1 MSATKQ
7 VYLLDAGNTQIKLAL
22 AQDGVIQEVERH
34 ETAKFDIH
42 LLDRNIPIAYS
53 SVIDEQLLL
62 KVRAHFYSV
71 FEISTLIKLPF
82 LMAYQSPQTLGL
94 DRLCNAAALS
104 SLHPGKPRLAI
115 DLGTCVK
122 FDFLSADNSFLGGS
136 ISPGLQMRSKAM
148 AHFTAKL
155 PEVQALPTQEL
166 IGTTSQE
173 CLEIGSYL
181 GWQKEI
187 EGLLLT
193 YQSQYPELITFITGG
208 DAKHFD
214 MGQKNGIFV
223 HENLTLEGIL
233 ALYLAND

>member
-34 ETAKFDIH
+34 ESAKFDIH

-62 KVRAHFYSV
+62 KVRAHFNSV

-208 DAKHFD
+208 DAKHFE

>member
-7 VYLLDAGNTQIKLAL
+7 VYLLDAGNTYIKLAL
-22 AQDGVIQEVERH
+22 AQNGVIQQVERF
-34 ETAKFDIH
+34 ESAQFNIH
-42 LLDRNIPIAYS
+42 LLDRNIPVACS

-104 SLHPGKPRLAI
+104 SLDPGKPRLAI

-136 ISPGLQMRSKAM
+136 ISPGLQMRAKAM

-155 PEVQALPTQEL
+155 PEVKPTPTQQL
-166 IGTTSQE
+166 IGRDSKE

-193 YQSQYPELITFITGG
+193 YQLQYPELITYMTGG

>member
-34 ETAKFDIH
+34 ETAKFDFH

-62 KVRAHFYSV
+62 KVRAHFNSV

>member
-34 ETAKFDIH
+34 ETAKFDFH

-62 KVRAHFYSV
+62 KVRAHFNSV

-223 HENLTLEGIL
+223 HENLTLEGIF

>member
-22 AQDGVIQEVERH
+22 AQDGVIQEVERF
-34 ETAKFDIH
+34 ESAKFDIH
-42 LLDRNIPIAYS
+42 LLNRNIPIAYS

-62 KVRAHFYSV
+62 KVRAHFNSV

-208 DAKHFD
+208 DAKHFE

>member
-22 AQDGVIQEVERH
+22 AQDGVIQEVERF
-34 ETAKFDIH
+34 ESAKFDIH
-42 LLDRNIPIAYS
+42 LLNRNIPVAYS

-62 KVRAHFYSV
+62 KVRAHFNSV

-208 DAKHFD
+208 DAKHFE

>member
-62 KVRAHFYSV
+62 KVRAHFNSV

>member
-34 ETAKFDIH
+34 ESAKFDIH
-42 LLDRNIPIAYS
+42 LLDRNIPIACS

-62 KVRAHFYSV
+62 KVRAHFNSV